1 MILLWLILLPLL
13 AGLGAWALGGRAP
26 RAARWVSLLTC
37 VVEFLLAWAIWRN
50 TPADA
55 PYTGGGAW
63 LIQLTWP
70 WVPQL
75 GIEFHLALDGL
86 SLIMVM
92 LTALLGALSVVVS
105 WEEITERVGFFH
117 LNLMAI
123 LAGIVGVFL
132 AIDLFLFYCFWE
144 LMLVP
149 MYFLIS
155 IYGHENRRYAA
166 VKFFLFTQIS
176 GLCMLLAILG
186 LYIVHGRTTGV
197 YTFDYKQLLGT
208 TMPFGTSVWLMLGFL
223 AAFLVKLPAFGV
235 HTWLPDAHTEAPTAG
250 SVILAGLMLKTG
262 AYGLLRFVVPLFPYA
277 ANTVAPIMMAL
288 GVAGILYGA
297 VLAFAQTDFK
307 RLVAY
312 TSVSHLGFVLL
323 GVFAWNTYALQGAV
337 MEMVCHG
344 LSTGAL
350 FIIAGFLGHRLGT
363 RDMRQ
368 MGGLWAA
375 APRMGAAAMFFAMA
389 SLGLPGL
396 GNFVAEFLVLLG
408 AFRVNPTLAAI
419 STMGLVGAT
428 LYSLWLVQK
437 TFLGPKQPDLHVHD
451 LKAAELAV
459 VLVLVAA
466 LVFLGVYPQPVIA
479 KADAAITGLETAAR
493 TPAAPY
499 RGRAPEMSPRR
510 TPRPAVKMPA
520 LLPGVAAD
528 DTCSTAPPYPPV
540 PEGRP

>member
-1 MILLWLILLPLL
+1 MMLLGLILIPLL
-13 AGLGAWALGGRAP
+13 AGVAAWALGGRRP
-26 RAARWVSLLTC
+26 LAARWVSLIAC
-37 VVEFLLAWAIWRN
+37 AAELAVAISIYVR
-50 TPADA
+50 A
-55 PYTGGGAW
+55 PGDLAYTGGGAW
-63 LIQLTWP
+63 ILQFSWP

-75 GIEFHLALDGL
+75 GISFHLAIDGL
-86 SLIMVM
+86 SLLMVM
-92 LTALLGALSVVVS
+92 LTALLGLLSVVVS
-105 WEEITERVGFFH
+105 WEEIQDCVGFFH

-132 AIDLFLFYCFWE
+132 AIDLFLFYFFWE

-155 IYGHENRRYAA
+155 IWGHENRRYAA
-166 VKFFLFTQIS
+166 VKFFLFTQVS
-176 GLCMLLAILG
+176 GLAMLLAILG
-186 LYIVHGRTTGV
+186 LYIIHGRTTGV

-208 TMPFGTSVWLMLGFL
+208 TMPFSTSVWLMLGFL

-277 ANTVAPIMMAL
+277 ANTAAPIMMAL
-288 GVAGILYGA
+288 GVCGILYGA

-312 TSVSHLGFVLL
+312 TSVSHLGFVLV
-323 GVFAWNTYALQGAV
+323 GVFAWNAYALQGAV
-337 MEMVCHG
+337 MEMLCHG

-363 RDMRQ
+363 RDMRR

-375 APRMGAAAMFFAMA
+375 APKMGAAAMFFAMA

-408 AFRVNPTLAAI
+408 AFKVAPVLAAL
-419 STMGLVGAT
+419 STLGLVGAT
-428 LYSLWLVQK
+428 LYSLWMIQMV
-437 TFLGPKQPDLHVHD
+437 FHGPKREEWQIAD
-451 LKAAELAV
+451 LKPAELAI
-459 VLVLVAA
+459 VLVLAAA
-466 LVFLGVYPQPVIA
+466 LIGLGVYPQPAIDQA
-479 KADAAITGLETAAR
+479 AAAIEGLQTAAR
-493 TPAAPY
+493 TP
-499 RGRAPEMSPRR
+499 
-510 TPRPAVKMPA
+510 V
-520 LLPGVAAD
+520 
-528 DTCSTAPPYPPV
+528 PPV
-540 PEGRP
+540 LPQGRRLMGPGKEPPASPPAPARMPGGAP